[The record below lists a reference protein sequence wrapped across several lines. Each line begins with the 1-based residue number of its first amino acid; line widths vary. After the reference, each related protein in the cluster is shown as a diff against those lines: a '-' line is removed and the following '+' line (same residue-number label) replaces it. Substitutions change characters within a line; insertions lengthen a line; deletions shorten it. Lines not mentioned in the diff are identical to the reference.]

1 MRSGFQGRRCGSRVE
16 AVQPKG
22 ACKQDTTL
30 GGQSHEQFF
39 SRTNVRQPAGAVLRS
54 GRTFPVAAPQ
64 LIKLNEKLAEA
75 LGLDTA
81 WLASPA
87 GIAMLAGQA
96 MPEGVQPVALA
107 YAGHQFGNF
116 VPRLGMVAPCCW
128 GMSRIAQAKHG
139 RSSLKAPAAPRFPA
153 GDGRAALGPVLRE
166 CVVSEAM
173 AVLGIP
179 TTRSL
184 AAVRTGETV
193 LRETPLPGAVLTR
206 VAASHIRVGTFQF
219 FAAREDEAGLRLLAD
234 YAISRHYPDATQAEN
249 PYLALL
255 ESVIAAQARLVAQW
269 MLVGFIHGVM
279 NTDNMSISGETID
292 YGPCAFMEQYDT
304 STVFSFIDERGR
316 YAYGN
321 QPSMALW
328 NLTRLA
334 EALLPLLAEND
345 DTAVEIA
352 QTALGAFEPQF
363 QTAYLAGLRAK
374 LGLKTEQEGDIAL
387 ARTLLETMKND
398 QLDFT
403 QTFRALSQT
412 ELQEGLANTPDAVL
426 LPDTLTPLG
435 AWLKQWQVRLEQEP
449 SCTPAQ
455 RAATM
460 RRVNPCYIPRNH
472 LVEEMIVQAVTED
485 DYTLFETL
493 QSVLANPYQEQ
504 PGRERYAL
512 PAKPAERVRYTFCGT

>member
-1 MRSGFQGRRCGSRVE
+1 MNNFSLEQTYASLPERFYAQVE
-16 AVQPKG
+16 
-22 ACKQDTTL
+22 L
-30 GGQSHEQFF
+30 S
-39 SRTNVRQPAGAVLRS
+39 
-54 GRTFPVAAPQ
+54 PVAAPQ

-87 GIAMLAGQA
+87 GIAMLVGQA

-116 VPRLGMVAPCCW
+116 VPRLGDGRALLLGDVTDSAGKTWEIQLKGSGRTPF
-128 GMSRIAQAKHG
+128 SR
-139 RSSLKAPAAPRFPA
+139 R

-166 CVVSEAM
+166 YVVSEAM

-234 YAISRHYPDATQAEN
+234 YAIGRHYPDAAQAEN

-374 LGLKTEQEGDIAL
+374 LGLKTEREGDIAL

-435 AWLKQWQVRLEQEP
+435 AWLKQWQARLEQEP

-485 DYTLFETL
+485 DYTLFEAL

-512 PAKPAERVRYTFCGT
+512 PAKPAERVRHTFCGT

>member
-1 MRSGFQGRRCGSRVE
+1 ML
-16 AVQPKG
+16 P
-22 ACKQDTTL
+22 
-30 GGQSHEQFF
+30 
-39 SRTNVRQPAGAVLRS
+39 PAISVS
-54 GRTFPVAAPQ
+54 AP
-64 LIKLNEKLAEA
+64 
-75 LGLDTA
+75 
-81 WLASPA
+81 
-87 GIAMLAGQA
+87 
-96 MPEGVQPVALA
+96 
-107 YAGHQFGNF
+107 
-116 VPRLGMVAPCCW
+116 
-128 GMSRIAQAKHG
+128 
-139 RSSLKAPAAPRFPA
+139 SS
-153 GDGRAALGPVLRE
+153 
-166 CVVSEAM
+166 
-173 AVLGIP
+173 
-179 TTRSL
+179 
-184 AAVRTGETV
+184 
-193 LRETPLPGAVLTR
+193 
-206 VAASHIRVGTFQF
+206 F

-234 YAISRHYPDATQAEN
+234 YAIGRHYPDAAQAEN

-374 LGLKTEQEGDIAL
+374 LGLKTEREGDIAL

-435 AWLKQWQVRLEQEP
+435 AWLKHWQARLEQEP

-512 PAKPAERVRYTFCGT
+512 PAKPAERVRHTFCGT